1 MNDQSLKVF
10 VDCVAN
16 YFNTVSSHPAKIGAP
31 FLIQNVNE
39 YLNDYTGIIGIS
51 GNQKGSVFFSCSQ
64 RALVLLL
71 SELGVLQSN
80 EERLMDLVGEV
91 CNTVAGNARREFGD
105 QFMLTVPV
113 VIKGE
118 AEKVKVAAVTKIY
131 VIPVL
136 WRKMK
141 ANLIINFE

>member
-1 MNDQSLKVF
+1 MNDKNLKVF
-10 VDCVAN
+10 VECVAH
-16 YFNTVSSHPAKIGAP
+16 YFNTVSRHPAKIGAP
-31 FLIQNVNE
+31 FLIQNVND
-39 YLNDYTGIIGIS
+39 YLDDYTGIIGIS
-51 GNQKGSVFFSCSQ
+51 GNQKGSVFFSCPKNV
-64 RALVLLL
+64 LVLLL
-71 SELGVLQSN
+71 SELDVLNSN

-118 AEKVKVAAVTKIY
+118 AEQVKVATVTKIY
-131 VIPVL
+131 VIPIL